1 MNGFI
6 RLEANSG
13 RLVADFCNRLGPR
26 KIQKKNMEEIEI
38 REMSAAALGAIRARV
53 VCAARNGRPLL
64 FDVRHAHP
72 SCLLFASSFVSMIR
86 EEAAAFQRARRV
98 AIVAKDEWVRA
109 ALAAAMALSPPLAEH
124 LVTSAYEEAREFCA
138 TS

>member
-1 MNGFI
+1 
-6 RLEANSG
+6 
-13 RLVADFCNRLGPR
+13 
-26 KIQKKNMEEIEI
+26 MEVIEI

-53 VCAARNGRPLL
+53 VCAARDGRPLL
-64 FDVRHAHP
+64 FDARHAHP
-72 SCLLFASSFVSMIR
+72 SCLLFASSFVAMIR
-86 EEAAAFQRARRV
+86 DEAAAFQRARRV

-124 LVTSAYEEAREFCA
+124 LVTSVYEEARAFCA